1 MRCGKRLS
9 LIFAVLLLAS
19 FSLWAFPGRTK
30 AEAVSPAIEAAVQEE
45 TTVEEP
51 IQEAEPQKMPS
62 GTGSGTMPEEQLS
75 SPTSSIAKA
84 AEIADKGGLII
95 GEKQK
100 ELQMVIEMLE
110 SDISVAEEASK
121 AKDEEIVKL
130 RDDLAKAE
138 DETGTKA
145 YLMLDGIVGFEA
157 GIPQFGAGITVG
169 TRIGNS
175 IMVELGADYMI
186 GGMNGYNQFDI
197 DNFQFRAG
205 AGWMF

>member
-30 AEAVSPAIEAAVQEE
+30 AEAVSPTIETAVQEE
-45 TTVEEP
+45 TTAEAP

-62 GTGSGTMPEEQLS
+62 GNGSEATPEEQLS

-100 ELQMVIEMLE
+100 ELQLVIEMLE
-110 SDISVAEEASK
+110 SDIATAEEASK

>member
-19 FSLWAFPGRTK
+19 FSLWAFPGRAK
-30 AEAVSPAIEAAVQEE
+30 AVAVSPAIETAVQEE
-45 TTVEEP
+45 TTAEEP

-62 GTGSGTMPEEQLS
+62 GTGSGAMPEEQLS

-138 DETGTKA
+138 GETGTKA

>member
-45 TTVEEP
+45 TTAEEP
-51 IQEAEPQKMPS
+51 TQEAEPQKMPS
-62 GTGSGTMPEEQLS
+62 GAGSGTMPEEQLS

-110 SDISVAEEASK
+110 SDIATAEEASK

>member
-30 AEAVSPAIEAAVQEE
+30 AEAVSPAIETAVQEE
-45 TTVEEP
+45 TTAEAP
-51 IQEAEPQKMPS
+51 IQEAESQKMPS
-62 GTGSGTMPEEQLS
+62 GNGSEAMPEEQLS

-110 SDISVAEEASK
+110 SDIATAEEASK

>member
-45 TTVEEP
+45 TTAEEP
-51 IQEAEPQKMPS
+51 TQEAEPQKMPS

-110 SDISVAEEASK
+110 SDIATAEEASK